1 MTDTEDA
8 AVRKTRFSLSQETI
22 AIATFSIALAG
33 LITITTGRISDR
45 LDRHISEIRSDT
57 AAMQA
62 EAHRSRE
69 EFRAREAAAW
79 KEWRARE
86 AESRK
91 EFQATLARF
100 REEYLAMQAQAR
112 EDRLAIQAEGRRD
125 RMAIQAEGRRDRM
138 ALRAEGREDRKAFSE
153 QMSRIAERQHFLEGQ
168 VGVLQDSVRAAD
180 RSAGNPER

>member
-1 MTDTEDA
+1 MTDTEDP

-125 RMAIQAEGRRDRM
+125 RI

-168 VGVLQDSVRAAD
+168 VGVLQDSVQAAD